1 MRMKLLALSQA
12 MLLVAVAGRAGE
24 PKPVAPP
31 VLMKSFGSGDGNY
44 RASPVVADI
53 NGDKR
58 PEIIFSTW
66 NTLHCYS
73 NTGSRMWTHPFAVRN
88 YSGAVVGDLDADGLK
103 EVILGDNKGTV
114 HVLDCRGKPKP
125 GWPQKV
131 HMDPDIR
138 AIACADVDADG
149 EDEVIVF
156 SSLTDKGLQPNMY
169 MFEGNGKVMKGFPH
183 YAHGDPLLGGGY
195 KQAGGFNC
203 NLAVGDITG
212 DGKMEMVC
220 TQDYG
225 SVPIWQSDG
234 QPVWIDKRFKPHS
247 KLDRPHW
254 GEVRAWCDSKTERT
268 KWGQGHDYFMEFT
281 YSPPLIADID
291 LDGKPEVIAVPN
303 LERGQVGPIKG
314 SALCVWNA
322 DRTFKRGFDPTPRVT
337 SAITGEGNAA
347 VEANPVAVAGDI
359 AGDAR
364 LELVVAHV
372 DGSTRAYDAAGK
384 ELWSVKVITSGAW
397 VMSEPVLAD
406 LTGDSQAEVI
416 QVVSHK
422 PTTKSELTVIDGD
435 GKVRCKFSMPFFTLS
450 APTIAD
456 VDGDRRPEMTCAA
469 TKPGEGKTIYVYR
482 WPAINPKCVPLP
494 TGRGD
499 FGHTACYGGGPGG
512 GGGAGG
518 LAKYAES
525 MRWSTPSR
533 GLKVGMGVV
542 PGKKAK
548 AGKWLLGIKNTRKR
562 KIVLPKDLK
571 ITLVVGGKRTV
582 VFDKAKAGGD
592 AIFVEPGKMLDVSAL
607 EGFDSA
613 TAGVVPAGK
622 FSAVI
627 ELAGKKAG
635 GVNSPM
641 LYLAPPT
648 TPYYWSGSLKTR
660 SKSFSGAE

>member
-1 MRMKLLALSQA
+1 
-12 MLLVAVAGRAGE
+12 
-24 PKPVAPP
+24 
-31 VLMKSFGSGDGNY
+31 
-44 RASPVVADI
+44 
-53 NGDKR
+53 
-58 PEIIFSTW
+58 
-66 NTLHCYS
+66 
-73 NTGSRMWTHPFAVRN
+73 
-88 YSGAVVGDLDADGLK
+88 
-103 EVILGDNKGTV
+103 
-114 HVLDCRGKPKP
+114 
-125 GWPQKV
+125 
-131 HMDPDIR
+131 
-138 AIACADVDADG
+138 
-149 EDEVIVF
+149 
-156 SSLTDKGLQPNMY
+156 
-169 MFEGNGKVMKGFPH
+169 
-183 YAHGDPLLGGGY
+183 
-195 KQAGGFNC
+195 
-203 NLAVGDITG
+203 
-212 DGKMEMVC
+212 
-220 TQDYG
+220 
-225 SVPIWQSDG
+225 
-234 QPVWIDKRFKPHS
+234 
-247 KLDRPHW
+247 
-254 GEVRAWCDSKTERT
+254 
-268 KWGQGHDYFMEFT
+268 
-281 YSPPLIADID
+281 
-291 LDGKPEVIAVPN
+291 
-303 LERGQVGPIKG
+303 
-314 SALCVWNA
+314 
-322 DRTFKRGFDPTPRVT
+322 
-337 SAITGEGNAA
+337 
-347 VEANPVAVAGDI
+347 
-359 AGDAR
+359 
-364 LELVVAHV
+364 
-372 DGSTRAYDAAGK
+372 
-384 ELWSVKVITSGAW
+384 
-397 VMSEPVLAD
+397 MSEPVLAD

-482 WPAINPKCVPLP
+482 WPAINPKCVPWP